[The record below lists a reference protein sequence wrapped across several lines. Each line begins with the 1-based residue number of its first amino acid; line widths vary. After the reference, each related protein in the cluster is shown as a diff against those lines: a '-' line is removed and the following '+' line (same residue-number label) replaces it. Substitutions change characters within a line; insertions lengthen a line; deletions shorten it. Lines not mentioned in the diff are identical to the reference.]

1 MLSPLPSLSRRA
13 RGGLEPPGRTTLSL
27 SLSLVLETTVFVKT
41 LREETPFYTKRNGGS
56 LSLLPSLNQLCD
68 SQSVTLRVTGTF
80 GVLNPPDDSLGC
92 HDTHDPPGC

>member
-1 MLSPLPSLSRRA
+1 M
-13 RGGLEPPGRTTLSL
+13 
-27 SLSLVLETTVFVKT
+27 LETTVFVKT
-41 LREETPFYTKRNGGS
+41 LREETRFIQKKWGGVS